1 MAELE
6 EGDIADNGFGSFEI
20 SQEDDGITPLSPV
33 QSDYVGF
40 NVVEDDGE
48 KDNSSSRSHFS
59 LREFIF
65 PVCETEGEVKEEN
78 VVNQDEN
85 LEQNS
90 ETKERIDH
98 DRINMNNETEKGKN
112 VADKQAGPSKPR
124 RNMLSSNEEDNIDA
138 TPAAGSQD
146 DFIINNSF
154 HVFFPEMVQ
163 NRKMMSMLKLVG
175 ELMTNIF
182 GQDSDDEKEGE
193 DVQAQYQAERN
204 GLEGDDDE
212 PRYVCDENDED
223 DGVNKAERQRPRR
236 PGRDG
241 SIDVVEHM
249 MIKIKRI
256 INAMKSAAKD
266 DRHSN
271 MERRP
276 ALQKR
281 KMLPHV
287 KAMLIKHDLMEAII
301 DNGMMYVISEWLAP
315 LPDKSLAALE
325 IRTDLLKILQDFS
338 RLEPGTLKQSG
349 PGRAVMLLYKHSRET
364 KENKALAARLISDWA
379 RPIFRSLLFCFSSG
393 ALMIIL
399 TIKSP
404 FDRDFCSVIKDE
416 HIQLRKPRPGDKSFI
431 MRVHVPRPS
440 QKDYV
445 VRPKSNVEGQFRGA
459 TKNRSNSRFDRTQ
472 RNSKTVAVTIN
483 RVNI

>member
-1 MAELE
+1 MLQMAELE

-33 QSDYVGF
+33 QSDYV
-40 NVVEDDGE
+40 DDGE

-59 LREFIF
+59 LR
-65 PVCETEGEVKEEN
+65 ETEGEVKEEN

-138 TPAAGSQD
+138 TPAAGK
-146 DFIINNSF
+146 
-154 HVFFPEMVQ
+154 MVQ

-212 PRYVCDENDED
+212 PRYMGLDFDTMLS
-223 DGVNKAERQRPRR
+223 VNKAERQRPRR

-404 FDRDFCSVIKDE
+404 DQKAQMLKRRYKNLVQVIKV
-416 HIQLRKPRPGDKSFI
+416 S
-431 MRVHVPRPS
+431 
-440 QKDYV
+440 
-445 VRPKSNVEGQFRGA
+445 
-459 TKNRSNSRFDRTQ
+459 
-472 RNSKTVAVTIN
+472 
-483 RVNI
+483 